1 VFFAQN
7 PKSIKTERTSS
18 KLPQKSPKI
27 PRLSQFFQKFLTFP
41 QFFARFRAFS
51 PPIGVFLRAILTPN
65 SPPQLAY
72 LAQIATNP
80 HPFMQN
86 KPNSEYTESS
96 SHPTNYAKTSPWQPK
111 LRFRNG
117 FYKHKMHLFSMGL
130 GEFP

>member
-27 PRLSQFFQKFLTFP
+27 PRLSQFFQKFLIFS

-65 SPPQLAY
+65 SSSQLAY
-72 LAQIATNP
+72 LAQLPRKPNLI
-80 HPFMQN
+80 MQN
-86 KPNSEYTESS
+86 KPNS
-96 SHPTNYAKTSPWQPK
+96 PNAKMD
-111 LRFRNG
+111 R
-117 FYKHKMHLFSMGL
+117 
-130 GEFP
+130 